1 MHTLL
6 TPGDNPGG
14 HAALSAHYAV
24 VLPASS
30 VIRRQISI
38 CTAVAV
44 LLSQIWDIR
53 FNDFT
58 ANVVAVTQPTPYCSG
73 DHQFPAS
80 PTPKYRTYHMI
91 PANQPRSC
99 DAPQPFK
106 GRKTG
111 ELSLPISH

>member
-24 VLPASS
+24 VLPASP
-30 VIRRQISI
+30 VVRRQISI

-53 FNDFT
+53 FKVHSRKLTICSAFGIRTPSQLHPGTSSMFFT
-58 ANVVAVTQPTPYCSG
+58 PHRFLGRWYHDNNTDVLLY
-73 DHQFPAS
+73 
-80 PTPKYRTYHMI
+80 TYHC
-91 PANQPRSC
+91 PAL
-99 DAPQPFK
+99 
-106 GRKTG
+106 
-111 ELSLPISH
+111 LSVAAERL